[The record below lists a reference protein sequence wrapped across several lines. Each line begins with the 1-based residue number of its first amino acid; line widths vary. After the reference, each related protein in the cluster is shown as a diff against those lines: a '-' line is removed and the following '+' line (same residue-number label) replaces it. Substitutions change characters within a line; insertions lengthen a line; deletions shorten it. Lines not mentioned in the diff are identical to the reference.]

1 MRAIHFAEAN
11 KTYGKPQGWTDEQ
24 CYEISAY
31 EGVTEDG
38 FPIII
43 TVWQPNKE
51 DIEAINA
58 GRPVILRMISHGLPP
73 HSLYTTNENGE
84 PNE

>member
-1 MRAIHFAEAN
+1 MRAIHFQEAN
-11 KTYGKPQGWTDEQ
+11 TIYGKPDGMTDEQ

-31 EGVTEDG
+31 RGKNADG
-38 FPIII
+38 HPIIV

-58 GRPVILRMISHGLPP
+58 GKPIILQFTCGSLPP
-73 HSLYTTNENGE
+73 HCLYTVDDKGEINE
-84 PNE
+84 